1 MDEARIF
8 RERFQ
13 QGTAYMSEELKSI
26 EKNAT
31 GTFKEPENQQL
42 EREYMSAMEQGHVR
56 MRLFGMQTT
65 SFGKMEFATTE
76 VMQSY
81 CEERKEAS
89 RIRQITESGKKK
101 KSRQETDAQ
110 ARMGDRVNGQL
121 KRSADASAANV
132 LQMYREKKEQNHQPA
147 DPAMQAVSDQLYGPM
162 SAYLKWDGRGEYDVA
177 GMMELWKMRNYSM
190 VSAFILTDGVLYINW
205 GYLDGKFVVDAYEY
219 HDDFMHESHGIS
231 VCYRINEE
239 DYVG

>member
-1 MDEARIF
+1 MDQQAIF
-8 RERFQ
+8 REKFQ

-26 EKNAT
+26 EKKAT

-89 RIRQITESGKKK
+89 RVRQITESGKKK
-101 KSRQETDAQ
+101 KSKQETDAQ
-110 ARMGDRVNGQL
+110 ARMGAHVNGQL
-121 KRSADASAANV
+121 KQAADASAANV

-147 DPAMQAVSDQLYGPM
+147 DPAMQGTEFYTEVKDEKIDAQTREEHISDLL
-162 SAYLKWDGRGEYDVA
+162 LKR
-177 GMMELWKMRNYSM
+177 
-190 VSAFILTDGVLYINW
+190 
-205 GYLDGKFVVDAYEY
+205 DALAARVKNAAPQSTTE
-219 HDDFMHESHGIS
+219 
-231 VCYRINEE
+231 R
-239 DYVG
+239 